1 MHTAHS
7 RTHTCNGRSG
17 SNAGRRNREHSTAF
31 YPLTQP
37 FCSCSSVYLY
47 NYDTMYKH
55 RWVI

>member
-31 YPLTQP
+31 YPLAQP
-37 FCSCSSVYLY
+37 FFHAHQFTCTIMIQCTSTDEL
-47 NYDTMYKH
+47 
-55 RWVI
+55 